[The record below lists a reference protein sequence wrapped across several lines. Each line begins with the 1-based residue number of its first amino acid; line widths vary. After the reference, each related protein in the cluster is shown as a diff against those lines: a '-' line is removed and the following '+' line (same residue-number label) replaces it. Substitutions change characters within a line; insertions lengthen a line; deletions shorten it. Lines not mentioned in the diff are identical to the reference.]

1 MRILLLNPN
10 TSQSITTLLDNAARP
25 AIAHG
30 THLTSMT
37 APRGVPYIASRAEA
51 AIAAVQVLELLAEHH
66 TSFDAAIIAAFA
78 DPGLGPARELFPI
91 PIIGLAEAGMLTAC
105 MLGGRFGI
113 VTFTPA
119 LEAWYYECIAWHRLE
134 PRCAG
139 VFALDEAFTDIA
151 KVQDD
156 KAEALV
162 QLAARAI
169 ASGADTI
176 VLWPFFGG
184 GPMGKP
190 PVELAQLENIICTRI
205 ACHPI
210 DEVVAAGYT
219 DGSVLI
225 AEIATK
231 RVLRIA
237 AAEHGPISALAWSP
251 NGQHLAFGTEQG
263 FAALL
268 DFKRSVGETH
278 APQTPP

>member
-176 VLWPFFGG
+176 VLAGAPLSGLA
-184 GPMGKP
+184 PRVRDRI
-190 PVELAQLENIICTRI
+190 PV
-205 ACHPI
+205 PVI
-210 DEVVAAGYT
+210 DCAVAA
-219 DGSVLI
+219 VKQAEALI
-225 AEIATK
+225 ALKTRPPTAGSFRRPPPKPIQG
-231 RVLRIA
+231 LN
-237 AAEHGPISALAWSP
+237 GPLADWISSP
-251 NGQHLAFGTEQG
+251 
-263 FAALL
+263 
-268 DFKRSVGETH
+268 S
-278 APQTPP
+278 PPGRRPG